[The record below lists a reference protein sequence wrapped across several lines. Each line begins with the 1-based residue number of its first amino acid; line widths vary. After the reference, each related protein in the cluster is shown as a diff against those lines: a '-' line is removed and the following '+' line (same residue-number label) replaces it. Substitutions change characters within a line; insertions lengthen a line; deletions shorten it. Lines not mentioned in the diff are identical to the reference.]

1 MVGIIELFVW
11 AGGMLEVLELEGMLA
26 GVLQYCLRHWEW
38 SDALPQEALPRVAR
52 PRIHME
58 SPRPMGM
65 PVVSMFVWI
74 HGLATQR
81 INCGAE
87 VC

>member
-1 MVGIIELFVW
+1 MVGIIELCVW

-26 GVLQYCLRHWEW
+26 GVLQCYLRHWEW

-58 SPRPMGM
+58 SPRPVG
-65 PVVSMFVWI
+65 
-74 HGLATQR
+74 R
-81 INCGAE
+81 
-87 VC
+87 